1 MKKPSAWSFIRN
13 GSLSLFDVRFG
24 SKADIS
30 ERIRDVCFTPESGH
44 AERQHRANAD
54 IRRGLN
60 QLSEL
65 ASGFDLLRVWW
76 PVYRP
81 ELICR
86 RPEYSPVCG
95 IHELRGFMNL

>member
-1 MKKPSAWSFIRN
+1 MSALGQKRTLASEL
-13 GSLSLFDVRFG
+13 GMSALPL
-24 SKADIS
+24 KADMLSVSI
-30 ERIRDVCFTPESGH
+30 EP
-44 AERQHRANAD
+44 NAD

>member
-1 MKKPSAWSFIRN
+1 MSA
-13 GSLSLFDVRFG
+13 LPL
-24 SKADIS
+24 KADMLSVSI
-30 ERIRDVCFTPESGH
+30 VP
-44 AERQHRANAD
+44 NAD

>member
-1 MKKPSAWSFIRN
+1 MSALGQKRTLASEL
-13 GSLSLFDVRFG
+13 GMSALPL
-24 SKADIS
+24 KADMLSVSI
-30 ERIRDVCFTPESGH
+30 VP
-44 AERQHRANAD
+44 NAD

-86 RPEYSPVCG
+86 RPEYLSVCG